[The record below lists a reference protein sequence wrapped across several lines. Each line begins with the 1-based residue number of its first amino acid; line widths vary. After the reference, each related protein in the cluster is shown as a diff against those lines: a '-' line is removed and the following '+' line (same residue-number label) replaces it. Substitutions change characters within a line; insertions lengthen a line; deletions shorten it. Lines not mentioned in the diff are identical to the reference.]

1 MFKKILVLGAASL
14 MLLPIA
20 QADEATQ
27 ALLKK
32 ADSYRLSDDHIQ
44 VENQIIVKKNGQVD
58 KDRLYSVL
66 LSGSKK
72 SLVLMRSPAE
82 KGQKVLMLG
91 DDYWLIMPSSQRPMR
106 ITPTQ
111 KLLGDA
117 STGDIATLTWAG
129 DYDGKIVGEEAC
141 EEGAKARCTHL
152 SITSQRKGLT
162 SARIELYLA
171 VGSAEPVH
179 ADLYV
184 QSDKLAKRSK
194 FIVDKI
200 EGRRMVRDMVILDQI
215 EKSRETIVRYISR
228 KVRKTPEEWFNP
240 MFLTR
245 AEIDG

>member
-1 MFKKILVLGAASL
+1 MFKIILVLGAASL

-91 DDYWLIMPSSQRPMR
+91 DDYWLNMPSSQRPMR
-106 ITPTQ
+106 RMR
-111 KLLGDA
+111 G
-117 STGDIATLTWAG
+117 
-129 DYDGKIVGEEAC
+129 
-141 EEGAKARCTHL
+141 
-152 SITSQRKGLT
+152 
-162 SARIELYLA
+162 
-171 VGSAEPVH
+171 
-179 ADLYV
+179 
-184 QSDKLAKRSK
+184 QSER
-194 FIVDKI
+194 
-200 EGRRMVRDMVILDQI
+200 
-215 EKSRETIVRYISR
+215 
-228 KVRKTPEEWFNP
+228 
-240 MFLTR
+240 
-245 AEIDG
+245 

>member
-1 MFKKILVLGAASL
+1 MFKQTLVILALSLSLAPAAH
-14 MLLPIA
+14 
-20 QADEATQ
+20 ADEAVQ

-32 ADSYRLSDDHIQ
+32 ADAFRLSEDHLQ

-66 LSGSKK
+66 LAGSKK

-91 DDYWLIMPSSQRPMR
+91 DDYWLIMPNSQRPMR

-117 STGDIATLTWAG
+117 STGDIATLTWSG

-141 EEGAKARCTHL
+141 DEGSKERCTHL
-152 SITSQRKGLT
+152 SLVSQRKGLT
-162 SARIELYLA
+162 YAHIELWLTA
-171 VGSAEPVH
+171 GAAEPVR

-184 QSDKLAKRSK
+184 QSDKMAKRAK
-194 FIVDKI
+194 FVIDKI
-200 EGRRMVRDMVILDQI
+200 EGKRMVRDMVIFDQI
-215 EKSRETIVRYISR
+215 EKSRETIVRYVSR
-228 KVRKTPEEWFNP
+228 KARNAPDEWFNP
-240 MFLTR
+240 MYLTR
-245 AEIDG
+245 AEID